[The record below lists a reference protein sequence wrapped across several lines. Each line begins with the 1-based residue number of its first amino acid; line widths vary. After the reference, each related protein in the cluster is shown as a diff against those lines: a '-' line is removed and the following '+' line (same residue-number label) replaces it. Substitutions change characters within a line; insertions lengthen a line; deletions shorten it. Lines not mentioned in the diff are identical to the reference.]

1 MYGFAPLASVQ
12 GCSSS
17 APVASLTLAGVN
29 PDGAYHVGTLT
40 LGAGVAPPPPEP
52 KPLARINSMALPS
65 LPSLPSAPA
74 SPRAPI
80 PMSPVD
86 DASAPRD
93 DDLALEAVG
102 EEMTALQVGRLALG
116 DQPAAH
122 CREGA

>member
-1 MYGFAPLASVQ
+1 
-12 GCSSS
+12 
-17 APVASLTLAGVN
+17 
-29 PDGAYHVGTLT
+29 
-40 LGAGVAPPPPEP
+40 
-52 KPLARINSMALPS
+52 
-65 LPSLPSAPA
+65 
-74 SPRAPI
+74 
-80 PMSPVD
+80 MSPVD